1 MFKRKQKDVYSMTY
15 EQLVNLTYK
24 HRSAINE
31 AKENL
36 SEVTTALEQI
46 QFNINFDVAY
56 NKSEFNV
63 VSNVVI

>member
-1 MFKRKQKDVYSMTY
+1 MFKRKKKDVYSMTY

-46 QFNINFDVAY
+46 GFNITFDVAF
-56 NKSEFNV
+56 NKSDFNV
-63 VSNVVI
+63 VSRAVI